1 MDLDVV
7 PPSTEEPVAVPAEG
21 ELAVSSPLLPLL
33 PPLPPLPLLPPPALQ
48 GVEAGG
54 QDEEDQPALPGGGSG
69 RHLSTDRCLL
79 RPSEPAVITT

>member
-7 PPSTEEPVAVPAEG
+7 PPTTEEPVAMPAEG

-33 PPLPPLPLLPPPALQ
+33 PPLPPLPPPALQ

-54 QDEEDQPALPGGGSG
+54 QDEEDQPALPGGSG